1 MLELYHWEPNSFYLK
16 PLVALAE
23 KGVVYTARY
32 FDPTQFEQ
40 FSAAFPLDV
49 ESRLHLEREG
59 PVLVHDGTII
69 SSSYFLLEYIAET
82 FPGPA
87 LLPADPYDRYR
98 ARAWGQ
104 ISALSLASAVSAL
117 GCARYL
123 APALRSRPPE
133 RVRSQID
140 AIEPLERRAAWAA
153 VLDGGTEAQL
163 AAARNQLAGPVSRI
177 EAALAASPWL
187 AGAQYSI
194 ADIDVFAMLMGLPE
208 LAPGAVGAS
217 ASPHIMSFLQR
228 MRARPAVRA
237 ALALSRTGQPE
248 QAYVPGSEPPRWG

>member
-1 MLELYHWEPNSFYLK
+1 MLELYHWEPNTFYLK

-23 KGVVYTARY
+23 KGVAYTARY

-40 FSAAFPLDV
+40 FGAAFPLDV

-59 PVLVHDGTII
+59 PVLIHDGALI
-69 SSSYFLLEYIAET
+69 SSSYFLLEYIAEA

-87 LLPADPYDRYR
+87 LLPADAYDRYR

-123 APALRSRPPE
+123 APILRSRP
-133 RVRSQID
+133 VDSLRSQID

-153 VLDGGTEAQL
+153 VLEGGAEAQL
-163 AAARNQLAGPVSRI
+163 AAARNQLAGPVGRI
-177 EAALAASPWL
+177 EATLANSPWL

-194 ADIDVFAMLMGLPE
+194 ADIDVFAMFMGLPE
-208 LAPGAVGAS
+208 LAPDLLSAT
-217 ASPHIMSFLQR
+217 ASPHIMAFLQR

-237 ALALSRTGQPE
+237 ALALSRTGHPE
-248 QAYVPGSEPPRWG
+248 QAYVPGSEPSRWG

>member
-1 MLELYHWEPNSFYLK
+1 MLELYHWEPNTFYLK

-23 KGVVYTARY
+23 KGVSYSARY

-40 FSAAFPLDV
+40 FGAVFPLDV

-69 SSSYFLLEYIAET
+69 SSSFFLLEYIAEA

-87 LLPADPYDRYR
+87 LLPADAYDRYR

-123 APALRSRPPE
+123 APILRSRPADS
-133 RVRSQID
+133 VRSKID
-140 AIEPLERRAAWAA
+140 AIEPLERRAAWTA
-153 VLDGGTEAQL
+153 VLDGGAEAQL
-163 AAARNQLAGPVSRI
+163 AAARSQLAAPVARI
-177 EAALAASPWL
+177 EAALAVSPWL

-194 ADIDVFAMLMGLPE
+194 ADIDVFAMLTGLPE
-208 LAPGAVGAS
+208 LAPSLVSAS
-217 ASPHIMSFLQR
+217 ASPHIMAFLQR

-237 ALALSRTGQPE
+237 ALALSRTSRPE
-248 QAYVPGSEPPRWG
+248 EAYVPGPESSRWG

>member
-1 MLELYHWEPNSFYLK
+1 MLELYHWEPNTFFLK

-23 KGVVYTARY
+23 KAAIYTSRY

-40 FSAAFPLDV
+40 FAAGFPLDV

-69 SSSYFLLEYIAET
+69 SSSFFLLEYIAEAI
-82 FPGPA
+82 PGPA
-87 LLPADPYDRYR
+87 LLPEDPYDRYR

-123 APALRSRPPE
+123 APILRQRPVNA
-133 RVRSQID
+133 VRSQIE
-140 AIEPLERRAAWAA
+140 AIEPPERRAAWAA
-153 VLDGGTEAQL
+153 VLQDGAEAQL
-163 AAARNQLAGPVSRI
+163 AGARKQLAVPVARI
-177 EAALAASPWL
+177 ESALAGSPWL

-194 ADIDVFAMLMGLPE
+194 ADIDIFAMLMGVPE
-208 LAPGAVGAS
+208 LAPDVVSVS
-217 ASPHIMSFLQR
+217 ASPHTMAFLQR
-228 MRARPAVRA
+228 MHARPAVRA
-237 ALALSRTGQPE
+237 ALALSRTGRPAE
-248 QAYVPGSEPPRWG
+248 AYVPGSEPSRWG